1 MDDKG
6 SLIIEQIPRL
16 RRYARALTGNQTLA
30 DDLVQDCLE
39 RAWSRFYL
47 WRRGSN
53 LRAWLFTILHNQYT
67 NMVRRERRRPTLVP
81 LSDRGSERAVDP
93 AQEAYVE
100 IGSVAVALRQL
111 PEEQRAVILLV
122 GLEGMTYAEAAKVL
136 EVPIGTVMSRLAR
149 GRARLRLLV
158 SGVDPARRKEGT

>member
-53 LRAWLFTILHNQYT
+53 LRAWLFTILHNQYA

-81 LSDRGSERAVDP
+81 LSDWGSERAVDP

-100 IGSVAVALRQL
+100 IGSVAVAWTHPGKVEAPYTVCIASASNLTG
-111 PEEQRAVILLV
+111 LV
-122 GLEGMTYAEAAKVL
+122 KSSVECRRTGL
-136 EVPIGTVMSRLAR
+136 
-149 GRARLRLLV
+149 
-158 SGVDPARRKEGT
+158 